1 MLNTT
6 EKKKKLSTETNT
18 EESNFLEIMRQSYD
32 FWHKNY
38 LESSLNYALI
48 WKKGLETNSEIVA
61 KIEQMLKDNAK
72 QAIEIQIQQFFEMW
86 SYAVR
91 KSDFELAKK
100 SMSEWEEFWE
110 NTTTEKRK
118 IYGEILQIIGRYWKE
133 MQMKNLE

>member
-6 EKKKKLSTETNT
+6 EKKKELSTETNT
-18 EESNFLEIMRQSYD
+18 EESNFLEMMRQSYD

-38 LESSLNYALI
+38 LESPLNYALI
-48 WKKGLETNSEIVA
+48 WKKRLETNSEIVA

-72 QAIEIQIQQFFEMW
+72 QTVEIQIQQFFEMW

-110 NTTTEKRK
+110 NTTAEKRK
-118 IYGEILQIIGRYWKE
+118 IYGEILQIIGKYWKE

>member
-38 LESSLNYALI
+38 LESPLNYALI

>member
-1 MLNTT
+1 MNTT

-38 LESSLNYALI
+38 LESPLNYALI
-48 WKKGLETNSEIVA
+48 WKKGLETNSEIVS
-61 KIEQMLKDNAK
+61 KIEQMLKDNTK
-72 QAIEIQIQQFFEMW
+72 QTIEIQIQQFFEMW

-91 KSDFELAKK
+91 KSDFGLAKK

-118 IYGEILQIIGRYWKE
+118 IYGEILQIIGKYWEE

>member
-1 MLNTT
+1 MLNT

-18 EESNFLEIMRQSYD
+18 KESNFLEIMRQSYD

-38 LESSLNYALI
+38 LESPLNYALI
-48 WKKGLETNSEIVA
+48 WKKMLETNSEIVA

-72 QAIEIQIQQFFEMW
+72 QTIEIQIQQFFEMW

-100 SMSEWEEFWE
+100 SMSEWEKFWE

-118 IYGEILQIIGRYWKE
+118 IYGEILQIIGKYWKE
-133 MQMKNLE
+133 MQTKNLE